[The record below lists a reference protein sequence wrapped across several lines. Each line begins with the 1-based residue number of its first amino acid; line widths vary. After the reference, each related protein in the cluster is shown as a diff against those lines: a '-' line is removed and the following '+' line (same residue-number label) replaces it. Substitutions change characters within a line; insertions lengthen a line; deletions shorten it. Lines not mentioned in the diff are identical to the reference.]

1 MSASVPPGLVAA
13 VQTNCHIA
21 DARHAADLT
30 LCIYLL
36 QMREFHRWE
45 RGLPFGAALA
55 RDAVGAWIAEREAL
69 WSALEESPFVPLPV
83 PLPEPLPEPLGE
95 PLPAGPG
102 KVVATLD
109 PFDVTTI
116 NARLRPQGLL
126 YGAGFV
132 GADRPVFFL
141 AELHGTDTREGL
153 EVLAAGRELARGL
166 AAPPAVLDRTG
177 QEQAIVLRRESMARW
192 CWEKYEAWS
201 LRRAEGSAFQAAA
214 QAYGLDQDFEAALP
228 RWLDEQSE
236 VMVLHELGEVQAGRW
251 LDPAWAAM
259 RLALPTR
266 RADLYV
272 RAVRDHLADF
282 GVTLPTLLDR
292 GASASIHAWFAGYDG
307 VRELLCPAL
316 PQAYAQWRAGDGDA
330 ALRRAIDRGHAHF
343 SRLAQQVL
351 ACHESEAAAAGAVIE
366 RLLTAAEAVCPG

>member
-45 RGLPFGAALA
+45 RGLPFGAGLA

-83 PLPEPLPEPLGE
+83 PLPEPLPE
-95 PLPAGPG
+95 GPG
-102 KVVATLD
+102 TVVATLD
-109 PFDVTTI
+109 PFDVAAI

-126 YGAGFV
+126 YGAGYL
-132 GADRPVFFL
+132 GADRPLFFL
-141 AELHGTDTREGL
+141 AELHGTDTREGM
-153 EVLAAGRELARGL
+153 EVLAAGRELARGI
-166 AAPPAVLDRTG
+166 AAPPAVLDRAG
-177 QEQAIVLRRESMARW
+177 DKQAIVLRRESMARW

-236 VMVLHELGEVQAGRW
+236 VMVLHELGEVQAGRR

-259 RLALPTR
+259 RLVLSTR

-292 GASASIHAWFAGYDG
+292 GAEASIHAWFAGYEG
-307 VRELLCPAL
+307 VRELLYPAL
-316 PQAYAQWRAGDGDA
+316 PQTYAQWREGDGGA
-330 ALRRAIDRGHAHF
+330 SLRRAIHRGHAHF
-343 SRLAQQVL
+343 TRLAQQVL
-351 ACHESEAAAAGAVIE
+351 ACHESEGTAAGAAIE
-366 RLLTAAEAVCPG
+366 RLLTASDAVCPG